1 MTWVQIIVIIAVGL
15 GILAFLGAVIGVLCP
30 GPDYMP
36 MSPDAEYQWLT
47 EDIGLSPEE
56 AEEVMRPIGRA

>member
-1 MTWVQIIVIIAVGL
+1 MTWLQIIVLVVAGL
-15 GILAFLGAVIGVLCP
+15 GILAFLGAVAGMLSP

-36 MSPDAEYQWLT
+36 MSSDEEYRWLT

-56 AEEVMRPIGRA
+56 ADEVMRPIGGG